1 MRSGLTSGNLSLTS
15 SLVISKQ
22 RKIGRRRSV
31 ATVGGGQT
39 KKNKKKERKI
49 ALTHTRSK
57 IALSLILFLFLF
69 VSIFVGVL
77 FRSNVLPI

>member
-1 MRSGLTSGNLSLTS
+1 MRLGLTSGNLSLTS

-22 RKIGRRRSV
+22 QKIGRRSV
-31 ATVGGGQT
+31 ATVGGGQNQ
-39 KKNKKKERKI
+39 KNTQKNREI

-57 IALSLILFLFLF
+57 IALSLILFPFLF
-69 VSIFVGVL
+69 VSIFVGFL